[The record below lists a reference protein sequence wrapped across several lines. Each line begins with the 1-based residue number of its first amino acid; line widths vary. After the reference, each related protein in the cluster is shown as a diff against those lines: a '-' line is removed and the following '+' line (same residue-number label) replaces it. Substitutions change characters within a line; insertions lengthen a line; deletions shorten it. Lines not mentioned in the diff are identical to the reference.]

1 MSQFGF
7 VGYTRGMN
15 LEDFT
20 SQFNEAAYK
29 SFGAGEMILYQG
41 ELPRAVFVLKS
52 GLAKMYSISAG
63 GEERIV
69 DFLVSGEVLASS
81 WVFGSANSTIYY
93 YQAIEDCIV
102 YEVPKADFLTYVYT
116 EKAAIAMIDRA
127 TSQYTASLIRI
138 TALEQA
144 RARDKILFTFYY
156 LLQRFGKEIV
166 PGWYTIQLS
175 LTHQMIADLVGLTRE
190 TTAVELNSIK
200 KTKVLSYKRQKYLV
214 HKARLIKAIGED
226 TFANVT
232 F

>member
-1 MSQFGF
+1 MELDEIKNYFPDVASKFF
-7 VGYTRGMN
+7 
-15 LEDFT
+15 
-20 SQFNEAAYK
+20 A
-29 SFGAGEMILYQG
+29 AGEMILYQG
-41 ELPRAVFVLKS
+41 ELPRVAYVVKS
-52 GLAKMYSISAG
+52 GLIKMYSISSG

-69 DFLVSGEVLASS
+69 DFNVSGEILASS
-81 WVFGSANSTIYY
+81 WVFGNASSTLYY
-93 YQAIEDCIV
+93 YQALEDCEL
-102 YEVPKADFLTYVYT
+102 YEITRADLLQYLRTP
-116 EKAAIAMIDRA
+116 AAATKMTDRING
-127 TSQYTASLIRI
+127 QYTASLLRI

-166 PGWYTIQLS
+166 PGWYTIQIS

-190 TTAVELNSIK
+190 TTAVELSSIK

-214 HKARLIKAIGED
+214 HKNRLLKAIGED

>member
-1 MSQFGF
+1 MELDEIKNYFPDVASKFF
-7 VGYTRGMN
+7 
-15 LEDFT
+15 
-20 SQFNEAAYK
+20 A
-29 SFGAGEMILYQG
+29 AGEMILNQG
-41 ELPRAVFVLKS
+41 ELPRVAYVVKS
-52 GLAKMYSISAG
+52 GLIKMYSISSG

-69 DFLVSGEVLASS
+69 DFNVSGEILASS
-81 WVFGSANSTIYY
+81 WVFGNASSTLYY
-93 YQAIEDCIV
+93 YQALEDCEL
-102 YEVPKADFLTYVYT
+102 YEITRADLLQYLRTSAAATKMT
-116 EKAAIAMIDRA
+116 ERING
-127 TSQYTASLIRI
+127 QYTASLLRI

-166 PGWYTIQLS
+166 PGWYTIQIS

-190 TTAVELNSIK
+190 TTAVELSSIK

-214 HKARLIKAIGED
+214 HKNRLLKAIGED